1 MRIISSIY
9 FQRAKAEA
17 EAAIPIFDSASLSPY
32 IVIDM
37 TSDGMNQRRLRRVS
51 SLRDPIGEKRRADVG
66 PGAADGLA
74 LLLDAAEFLLAV
86 LLATRATRQAAV
98 ARSLAHFSS
107 NDIF

>member
-1 MRIISSIY
+1 
-9 FQRAKAEA
+9 
-17 EAAIPIFDSASLSPY
+17 
-32 IVIDM
+32 M

-51 SLRDPIGEKRRADVG
+51 LLRDPIGEKRWAVG
-66 PGAADGLA
+66 PGAADGPA

-86 LLATRATRQAAV
+86 LLATRATRRAAV

>member
-1 MRIISSIY
+1 
-9 FQRAKAEA
+9 
-17 EAAIPIFDSASLSPY
+17 
-32 IVIDM
+32 M

-51 SLRDPIGEKRRADVG
+51 SLRDPIGEKRRAVG
-66 PGAADGLA
+66 LGAADGPA

-86 LLATRATRQAAV
+86 LLATRATRRAAV